1 MRKADGSE
9 YKRVS
14 FIATRSALARHV
26 TTFERGFDLITGPE
40 FKQTNKMLGAVVKDK
55 QRNGR
60 EPAVQHKQSIT
71 DEDWARSRFTSLIC
85 SKRAIPGCCLS
96 THGLWSQVTFAYA
109 GVNGPYARKKENGD
123 RRKCVIMRSCWMD
136 FTFNL
141 YVFHFSEWR

>member
-1 MRKADGSE
+1 MSVSSFIQYELSMCSLVKTIKKSASDLSERLQGFYAGMRKADGSE

-71 DEDWARSRFTSLIC
+71 DEDWASSRFTSLIC

-96 THGLWSQVTFAYA
+96 THAL
-109 GVNGPYARKKENGD
+109 
-123 RRKCVIMRSCWMD
+123 
-136 FTFNL
+136 
-141 YVFHFSEWR
+141 